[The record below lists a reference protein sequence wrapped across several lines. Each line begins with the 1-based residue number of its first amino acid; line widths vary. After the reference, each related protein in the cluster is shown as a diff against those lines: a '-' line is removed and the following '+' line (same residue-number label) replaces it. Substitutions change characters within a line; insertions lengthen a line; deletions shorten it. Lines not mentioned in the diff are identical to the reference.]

1 MFLLFDSW
9 CVSQFGFS
17 TCSALFAL
25 FCFSAL
31 FTHVWTFRVSP
42 RLSICFLVFIQKTRL
57 GVGLASPRAGLGVD
71 LARPGANQRCTRP
84 IPVMCY
90 DLGHSRNRAERNHGY
105 FCLRNP
111 CWQLTSWFRQHQKWT
126 RHAFGPV
133 VRVWEPMSTF
143 AEFEAMS
150 GFIQAAKNY
159 PKHRC
164 LWLGCVFESGELTS
178 GAVSV
183 MFGQT

>member
-1 MFLLFDSW
+1 M
-9 CVSQFGFS
+9 
-17 TCSALFAL
+17 LFAL
-25 FCFSAL
+25 IGCFCFSTLGVSRNSAFRRVLHFSL
-31 FTHVWTFRVSP
+31 FSAFRLFS
-42 RLSICFLVFIQKTRL
+42 RMSGRFIQKTRL